1 MEKDLTVG
9 SVKKHYLRY
18 FIASFGSAM
27 IGCIYAAVD
36 AAVVGHYAGPV
47 GSSTLAIVLPIWT
60 IIYSLG
66 LLIGIG
72 GSVCYSFY
80 KGKGEL
86 NKANQYFTLSIIF
99 AAVCSIICWIVVVF
113 FDEPMLRLFGADD
126 INLPLAKE
134 YLLPIKF
141 IIPIYLFSEIIA
153 AFLRNDN
160 APALATWAIL
170 AGGVFNVSGD
180 FLLVFVFDL
189 GFLGAGLATALGMT
203 FSQALMLTHF
213 ISKKNTLRFV
223 KLKHTFKKLKDIFVN
238 GFSSFVTD
246 MSMGV
251 VAILFNRQILKYFN
265 SDAHSVF
272 GVLTQISLLVQCSI
286 YGAGQAAQ
294 PIISVNYGAKLNN
307 RVKETNKYGVVTALV
322 FGVFW
327 AAVMLLFPTFMLK
340 IYVAPTDSVLKIAPE
355 IIRIYGLSY
364 LILPFNIYSTYYF
377 QSVMKPKIAF
387 LVSILRGLALCG
399 ILIFIMP
406 LIFGKTAIWYVM
418 LVTELIVSIFVII
431 NMLKA
436 NLVNLKKNPSE

>member
-1 MEKDLTVG
+1 MQRDLTAG
-9 SVKKHYLRY
+9 SVKKHYLKY

-246 MSMGV
+246 MSMGI

-340 IYVAPTDSVLKIAPE
+340 LYVAPTDSVLKIAPE

-418 LVTELIVSIFVII
+418 LVTELIVSIFVIV
-431 NMLKA
+431 NM
-436 NLVNLKKNPSE
+436 KKSNKLLQ

>member
-1 MEKDLTVG
+1 MQRDLTAG
-9 SVKKHYLRY
+9 SVKKHYLKY

-213 ISKKNTLRFV
+213 ISKKNTLHFV

-246 MSMGV
+246 MSMGI

-340 IYVAPTDSVLKIAPE
+340 LYVAPTDSVLKIAPE

-418 LVTELIVSIFVII
+418 LVTELIVSIFVIV
-431 NMLKA
+431 NM
-436 NLVNLKKNPSE
+436 KKSNKLLQ

>member
-1 MEKDLTVG
+1 MQRDLTAG
-9 SVKKHYLRY
+9 SVKKHYLKY

-203 FSQALMLTHF
+203 FSQALMLAHF

-246 MSMGV
+246 MSMGI

-340 IYVAPTDSVLKIAPE
+340 LYVAPTDSVLKIAPE

-418 LVTELIVSIFVII
+418 LVTELIVSIFVIV
-431 NMLKA
+431 NM
-436 NLVNLKKNPSE
+436 KKSNKLLQ